1 MNISNM
7 SKSELE
13 KLGSPHPQ
21 QIHEHELLASALY
34 TMSFTR
40 QQFVWY
46 QRSQESHWRPF
57 WLFLTGF
64 WHTPQGYFH
73 SGPGL
78 RRMSPQC
85 IRRFKLSTP
94 CFDWTDEVIRVKMA
108 DRSEHNTWNKLAL
121 YKLISIRDAEILK
134 PIDGSVDS
142 PGNCTSVDARN

>member
-57 WLFLTGF
+57 
-64 WHTPQGYFH
+64 
-73 SGPGL
+73 
-78 RRMSPQC
+78 
-85 IRRFKLSTP
+85 
-94 CFDWTDEVIRVKMA
+94 
-108 DRSEHNTWNKLAL
+108 
-121 YKLISIRDAEILK
+121 
-134 PIDGSVDS
+134 
-142 PGNCTSVDARN
+142 